1 MPGAA
6 ELVQGVEFL
15 RDRTITHALGVPH
28 AQAQRFYFIALRGNL
43 IMPRPVSSTYRLQ
56 LNAGFTFR
64 DASNLAA
71 YLKELGVSHVYCSPY
86 LQAAKGSMHGYD
98 VVDPQ
103 KVNTEIGGE
112 EGLAQF
118 CDSLRALD
126 MGQVLDIVPN
136 HMATGPE
143 NKYWW
148 DVLENGPSS
157 RYATWFDVD
166 WNSAEVKL
174 QNKVLIPVLGEQYG
188 RALSANEIVIHYD
201 GASFQVRYMDHRFPL
216 APHSLALPLALA
228 AKSIHAPMLNFIAN
242 SLSRLPS
249 PDSTDQDML
258 AARHRDKA
266 ILYELLLRL
275 SIEQPEVSAAI
286 QRAVDTINTNADA
299 LDQILNL
306 QSYRLAYWRTADQ
319 ELGYRR
325 FFDINSLIAVRVERP
340 QVFDATHCRVLEWL
354 SKGVLDGVR
363 VDHPDGLRDP
373 HQYFERLRL
382 SAPDAWILAEKIL
395 EPHEFLR
402 PTWPI
407 AGTTGYDFLNVCNGL
422 LVSGDGLSEMTTIY
436 ENFTG
441 QTESFE
447 SLVHAK
453 KLDVEH
459 ESLGSDVN
467 RLTQIFVEICENNR
481 DRRDYTRA
489 EIRRAIREVAACFSV
504 YRTYVVPDRDEI
516 IDEDRTEIRN
526 AVAAAKTQ
534 RSDIDPGL
542 FDFIGDVLSLQSR
555 GGLETEFL
563 LRFQQFTSPVMAK
576 GVEDTA
582 FYCFNRMVGLNEVG
596 AAPNSNGIT
605 IDQFHEYCFR
615 MQAQHPLAMTT
626 LSTHDTKRCDDV
638 RARLAVLT
646 EIPSRWRTALLRW
659 SRRNRVFKTNGFP
672 DHNTEYFLYQT
683 LIGAWPISK
692 DRVVTYMEKAVR
704 EAKQQ
709 TSWTQQNKEFE
720 DALRAF
726 IERILES
733 TEFLTELEN
742 FVAHILLP
750 GRINSLAQTLL
761 KCAAPG
767 VPDTYQGS
775 ELWDLRLVDPD
786 NRGPVDYEIRRSMLA
801 ELQAGMPVDEIVKRM
816 DSGLPKLWVIHQGL
830 HLRRDQPQWFDE
842 KSPYV
847 PLSIDGSKSMHV
859 IAFLRSD
866 SVAAIAPRWN
876 VRLGGGFGST
886 TVELPTGRWK
896 NLLTG
901 EAVNGGGV
909 RVQNLLQRFP
919 VALLK
924 KDSE

>member
-1 MPGAA
+1 
-6 ELVQGVEFL
+6 
-15 RDRTITHALGVPH
+15 
-28 AQAQRFYFIALRGNL
+28 
-43 IMPRPVSSTYRLQ
+43 MPRPISSSYRLQ
-56 LNAGFTFR
+56 LHAGFTFA

-71 YLKELGVSHVYCSPY
+71 YLKELGVSHIYCSPY

-103 KVNTEIGGE
+103 KVNGEIGGE
-112 EGLAQF
+112 QGHAHF
-118 CDSLRALD
+118 CDTLRALD

-157 RYATWFDVD
+157 RYASWFDVD

-188 RALSANEIVIHYD
+188 RALSANQIVIHYD
-201 GASFQVRYMDHRFPL
+201 DESFQVRYMDHRFPL
-216 APHSLALPLALA
+216 APRSLAVPLALA
-228 AKSIHAPMLNFIAN
+228 AKSINAPMLNFVAD
-242 SLSRLPS
+242 SLARLPS
-249 PDSTDQDML
+249 PDPTDLDLL

-275 SIEQPEVSAAI
+275 STEQPEVAAAI
-286 QRAVDTINTNADA
+286 QRAVDEINRNIET
-299 LDQILNL
+299 LDTLLNL
-306 QSYRLAYWRTADQ
+306 QNYRLAYWRTADQ

-325 FFDINSLIAVRVERP
+325 FFDINSLIGVRVERP
-340 QVFDATHCRVLEWL
+340 HVFHATHNRIIEWL
-354 SKGVLDGVR
+354 RDGVLDGVR

-373 HQYFERLRL
+373 EQYFVRLRA
-382 SAPDAWILAEKIL
+382 SAPSAWILAEKIL
-395 EPHEFLR
+395 APQESLR
-402 PTWPI
+402 STWPI
-407 AGTTGYDFLNVCNGL
+407 AGTTGYDFLNACNGL
-422 LVSGDGLSEMTTIY
+422 LVYGEGLSELTTIY
-436 ENFTG
+436 DNFTG

-453 KLDVEH
+453 KLAVAQ

-467 RLTQIFVEICENNR
+467 RLAHLFVEICENNR

-504 YRTYVVPDRDEI
+504 YRSYVVPDREQI
-516 IDEDRTEIRN
+516 TDEDRTEIGN
-526 AVAAAKTQ
+526 AVEAAKTQ
-534 RSDIDPGL
+534 RTDIDPGL
-542 FDFIGDVLSLQSR
+542 FDFIESVLSLSTR
-555 GGLETEFL
+555 GTLETEFL

-582 FYCFNRMVGLNEVG
+582 FYCFNRMIGLNEVG

-605 IDQFHEYCFR
+605 IDQFHDYCAK
-615 MQAQHPLAMTT
+615 MQAQHPLTMTA
-626 LSTHDTKRCDDV
+626 LSTHDTKRSDDV

-646 EIPSRWRTALLRW
+646 EIASRMRATFHRW
-659 SRRNRVFKTNGFP
+659 SRRNRPFKTQSFP
-672 DHNTEYFLYQT
+672 DPNTEYFLYQT

-692 DRVVTYMEKAVR
+692 DRLVAYMEKAVR

-709 TSWTQQNKEFE
+709 TSWTHQNKEFE
-720 DALRAF
+720 DALKSF

-733 TEFLTELEN
+733 AEFLSELER
-742 FVAHILLP
+742 FVAQVLLP
-750 GRINSLAQTLL
+750 GRINSLTQTLL
-761 KCAAPG
+761 KCTAPG
-767 VPDTYQGS
+767 IPDTYQGS

-786 NRGPVDYEIRRSMLA
+786 NRGPVDYQVRQSMLA
-801 ELQAGMPVDEIVKRM
+801 ELKAGLPVDEIMKRM
-816 DSGLPKLWVIHQGL
+816 ESGLPKMWLIHQASQ
-830 HLRRDQPQWFDE
+830 LRREQPQWFDE
-842 KSPYV
+842 RSSYS
-847 PLSIDGSKSMHV
+847 PLSTDGAKSMHV
-859 IAFLRSD
+859 IAFLRAD

-886 TVELPTGRWK
+886 MVELPGGNWR
-896 NLLTG
+896 NQISG
-901 EAVNGGGV
+901 EAVSGGRV
-909 RVQNLLQRFP
+909 RVQSLLQRFP
-919 VALLK
+919 VALLV